1 MAKNILIV
9 DDSASIREAV
19 SITLIEAGYN
29 ITTAIDGVNA
39 LEQLGKQKVDL
50 VISDV
55 NMPNMDGITLV
66 QEIKKLP
73 SYKFMPIIMLTSEVS
88 QKLRDRGKEVGA
100 RAWMVKPF
108 SKAKLTQAVATLL
121 TV

>member
-19 SITLIEAGYN
+19 SITLIEAGYK
-29 ITTAIDGVNA
+29 IVTAVDGIHA
-39 LEQLGKQKVDL
+39 LEQLAKQKIDL

-66 QEIKKLP
+66 KEIKKIA

-88 QKLRDRGKEVGA
+88 QKLKDRGKEAGA

-108 SKAKLTQAVATLL
+108 SKAKLTKAVATLL